1 MVGKRLTINYP
12 LQSAGLLSYGGI
24 VGPAVAQGI
33 EPGQGPQT
41 AVWHSRDHVSTW
53 GKRMDQAL
61 LLSAVL
67 MGLAGTPHCLA
78 MCGAACTAATGGG
91 KLWRLLPFHLGRLL
105 AYAAAGALAAGSVGS
120 LALLGQAV
128 AALRPVWT
136 LVHVAALSLGLYLLW
151 QGRQPAWM
159 AGLGRRRLA
168 AVRQPGGER
177 WQAIQGPAR
186 SAGLG
191 LAWVAWPCGL
201 LQSALLVAALA
212 NSPAAGAGVMAGF
225 AIASAAGLLLGP
237 ALWWRMS
244 QGRAGVVSGL
254 SMGSA
259 RSGRLAVRW
268 AGAALA
274 LASAWALG
282 HGLWLRVA
290 AWCLN

>member
-1 MVGKRLTINYP
+1 
-12 LQSAGLLSYGGI
+12 
-24 VGPAVAQGI
+24 
-33 EPGQGPQT
+33 
-41 AVWHSRDHVSTW
+41 
-53 GKRMDQAL
+53 MDQAL

-78 MCGAACTAATGGG
+78 MCGAACAAASGGG
-91 KLWRLLPFHLGRLL
+91 TLRRLLPFHLGRLL
-105 AYAAAGALAAGSVGS
+105 AYAAAGAVVAGSVGS
-120 LALLGQAV
+120 LAVLGQAV
-128 AALRPVWT
+128 SALRPLWT
-136 LVHVAALSLGLYLLW
+136 LVHIAALGLGLYLLW

-159 AGLGRRRLA
+159 EGLGRRRTG
-168 AVRQPGGER
+168 AVMHRDGER
-177 WQAIQGPAR
+177 WQAIKGPAR

-225 AIASAAGLLLGP
+225 AVASAAGLLLGP
-237 ALWWRMS
+237 ALWWRLS
-244 QGRAGVVSGL
+244 KGRAGAGGGRAL
-254 SMGSA
+254 GSIS
-259 RSGRLAVRW
+259 SGRHAVRW

-290 AWCLN
+290 AWCFSG